1 MSETVF
7 LVNPASAGGS
17 TARRWP
23 EIAHEAAHL
32 GLKGDALISERPG
45 ELGRLAHAAVRAGA
59 RRLVLVGGDGSLNEI
74 VNELGKQMGKIELA
88 LIPRGTGSDFV
99 REHSIPHAVADAVKI
114 ALEGDLRLVDIGKA
128 TFRAWD
134 GHEQTSYFANV
145 AGAGISGAIARRVN
159 EGRKAL
165 GPRGCYA
172 WAVLAV
178 FPRWRNCH
186 VRLTVDGEEREGKMH
201 EVIAAIGRYSAG
213 GMRLTPNAVPD
224 DGLFD
229 VLILGDLSKLDL
241 ATNMHKT
248 YKGTHV
254 SHPKVEILRGTEVR
268 IEAEEPLPIQLDG
281 EQPGT
286 TPVLFELLPGVLR
299 LRVPP
304 APAGD

>member
-23 EIAHEAAHL
+23 EIAHQAANAGLVGDAYFSEHPGHL
-32 GLKGDALISERPG
+32 G
-45 ELGRLAHAAVRAGA
+45 ELAREAVKAGA

-74 VNELGKQMGKIELA
+74 VNGLGKHTSKIELA

-99 REHSIPHAVADAVKI
+99 REHAIPHSVEGAVQV
-114 ALEGDLRLVDIGKA
+114 ALEGELRSVDLGKA
-128 TFRAWD
+128 TFHAWD
-134 GHEQTSYFANV
+134 GKQAEQYFANV

-159 EGRKAL
+159 DGAKGLGAKGSYAL
-165 GPRGCYA
+165 
-172 WAVLAV
+172 AVLSV
-178 FPRWRNCH
+178 FPRWRNCN
-186 VRLTVDGEEREGKMH
+186 VRLRVDTEEREGKMH
-201 EVIAAIGRYSAG
+201 EVIAAIGRYQAG
-213 GMRLTPNAVPD
+213 GMKLCPDAVPD

-229 VLILGDLSKLDL
+229 VLILGDLSKADL
-241 ATNMHKT
+241 ARNLHKT
-248 YKGTHV
+248 YRGTHL
-254 SHPKVEILRGTEVR
+254 SHPKVEVLRGTLVS

-286 TPVLFELLPGVLR
+286 TPVQFELIPGALR

-304 APAGD
+304 RG